1 MTEVAA
7 FCFDADDRHFDCL
20 VERGRSQDAEP
31 WWWFSVSGE
40 QHRHPVCRSRVE
52 DTREDIQSRVLSH
65 FRALLVRRAF
75 PLDVR
80 SSLKQR
86 LVRQP
91 RADNDGASGDV
102 QE

>member
-1 MTEVAA
+1 MLEIEQ
-7 FCFDADDRHFDCL
+7 FSFDADDRHFDCC
-20 VERGRSQDAEP
+20 VERGQSQDVQP

-40 QHRHPVCRSRVE
+40 QHRHPACPSRVE

-80 SSLKQR
+80 SVLKQR
-86 LVRQP
+86 LERHRSQGKTLAGSN
-91 RADNDGASGDV
+91 RG
-102 QE
+102 

>member
-1 MTEVAA
+1 MHEIAR
-7 FCFDADDRHFDCL
+7 FSFDADDRHFDCY
-20 VERGRSQDAEP
+20 VQRGQSQDVQP

-40 QHRHPVCRSRVE
+40 QHRHPACPSRVE

-80 SSLKQR
+80 SVLKQR
-86 LVRQP
+86 LERHRSQDKALAGSN
-91 RADNDGASGDV
+91 RG
-102 QE
+102 

>member
-1 MTEVAA
+1 MKEVAA

-20 VERGRSQDAEP
+20 VERGHSQDAEP

-40 QHRHPVCRSRVE
+40 QHRHPVCRSRGE

-75 PLDVR
+75 PLDIR
-80 SSLKQR
+80 SSMKQR
-86 LVRQP
+86 RQRLRARDKELVRAH
-91 RADNDGASGDV
+91 RG
-102 QE
+102 